1 MRAQGTVAHWAMPL
15 AMPPF
20 STRKSAP
27 ELNRITGIIIES
39 SMAAHSHL
47 GPGLL
52 ESVYHVCLAH
62 ELKKRGVPF
71 QSNVE
76 LPICYDGI
84 VLQTGFRLDLL
95 VGDEVIVELKAVE
108 RLHPVHQAQLYSYL
122 RLRGSRVGLLI
133 NFNVVHLRDGITRI
147 VNGL

>member
-1 MRAQGTVAHWAMPL
+1 MPL
-15 AMPPF
+15 
-20 STRKSAP
+20 STSVSAQTTTAQ
-27 ELNRITGIIIES
+27 LNRITGTVIEC
-39 SMAAHSHL
+39 SMAAHSRL

-62 ELKKRGVPF
+62 ELRKRGVSF
-71 QSNVE
+71 ESNVQ
-76 LPICYDGI
+76 LPISYDGM
-84 VLQTGFRLDLL
+84 LLDGGFRLDFL
-95 VGDEVIVELKAVE
+95 VEGEVIVELTAVE
-108 RLHPVHQAQLYSYL
+108 RIHPVHQAQLYSYL

>member
-1 MRAQGTVAHWAMPL
+1 MRVEGTATPWAMPL
-15 AMPPF
+15 ATPHL
-20 STRKSAP
+20 STPKSAL
-27 ELNRITGIIIES
+27 ELNRVTGIIVES

-52 ESVYHVCLAH
+52 ESVYQVCLAH

-71 QSNVE
+71 ESNVE

-95 VGDEVIVELKAVE
+95 VEGEVIVELKAVE